1 MTLPPSARPVALAWA
16 LVGTL
21 VSIPYLIAVLDPPPG
36 RVFVGTFHWVDDL
49 YNYASFVQQAEDGHV
64 LFRNKLLL
72 EDDAGRLVNLE
83 WSIVGWVSRVCG
95 RRPFLAY
102 RLFALAALAGLLAAA
117 DRALGR
123 AGLPAT
129 HRFPA
134 LMLVSLG
141 GGLGGILFDLTARPI
156 FRSADLY
163 VGFYPFLE
171 ALANPHWLA
180 GTWLLLES
188 LLAFD
193 GPPSRRGTL
202 RAIALG
208 SALGLVRPYDLALL
222 AAAHLAAL
230 AAAARPRDWLRRAL
244 PLAGLLPVV
253 IYNYAV
259 FYASPTF
266 RTFGAGGTAYAS
278 PPSSDLLW
286 ALGPAALAAMAGIR
300 RPAANESGRV
310 VRAQLWAWAGIAV
323 LIVWLRPVSFALQF
337 AVGVGLPLLVL
348 AALGLAR
355 LGPAA
360 LAVVALAFSSS
371 AVVAT
376 QIVLRPDPNWHVP
389 AERMAAARML
399 RPACRPGDLAFAP
412 ADIGLYALGLTSCR
426 PFVSHPWEPDH
437 AERQAIAAAFYST
450 QAPAVRTEILDRL
463 RVRHLL
469 LPGDPGPVP
478 EGWLGVATPFRQA
491 ARVGDG
497 AGTISLYSRVH

>member
-1 MTLPPSARPVALAWA
+1 MALAWA
-16 LVGTL
+16 LVGAL
-21 VSIPYLIAVLDPPPG
+21 VSIPYLVAALEPPPG
-36 RVFVGTFHWVDDL
+36 RTFAGTFHWIDDL
-49 YNYASFVQQAEDGHV
+49 YNYASFVQQAEDGQV

-72 EDDAGRLVNLE
+72 EDHDGSLVNLE
-83 WSIVGWVSRVCG
+83 WSLVGWVSRACG

-117 DRALGR
+117 DRALRR
-123 AGLPAT
+123 AGLPAS

-134 LMLVSLG
+134 LILVALG
-141 GGLGGILFDLTARPI
+141 GGLGGILFDFTPRAV

-180 GTWLLLES
+180 ATWLLLES
-188 LLAFD
+188 LLAFG
-193 GPPSRRGTL
+193 GPTSRRGTL

-208 SALGLVRPYDLALL
+208 TALGLVRPYDLALL
-222 AAAHLAAL
+222 VAAQLAAV
-230 AAAARPRDWLRRAL
+230 AMTAHPHEWLRRAL

-253 IYNYAV
+253 LYNYRV
-259 FYASPTF
+259 FYASA
-266 RTFGAGGTAYAS
+266 TFGTFAVTAFAS

-286 ALGPAALAAMAGIR
+286 ALAPAAIVAIAGIR
-300 RPAANESGRV
+300 GPDASESGRL

-323 LIVWLRPVSFALQF
+323 LLVWLQPVTFALQF
-337 AVGVGLPLLVL
+337 AVGAGLPLLVL

-360 LAVVALAFSSS
+360 FAVAALAFSSS

-376 QIVLRPDPNWHVP
+376 RIVLRSDPHWHVP

-412 ADIGLYALGLTSCR
+412 ADIGLYVLGLTSCK
-426 PFVSHPWEPDH
+426 PFTSHPWEPDH
-437 AERQAIAAAFYST
+437 AERQAIAAAFYAT
-450 QAPAVRTEILDRL
+450 LTPAARSAVLDRL
-463 RVRHLL
+463 RARHLL
-469 LPGDPGPVP
+469 LPGDPGPAP
-478 EGWLGVATPFRQA
+478 EGWLGAGTPFRQV
-491 ARVGDG
+491 ARTGGGDR
-497 AGTISLYSRVH
+497 TISLYSR

>member
-1 MTLPPSARPVALAWA
+1 MALAWA
-16 LVGTL
+16 LVGAL
-21 VSIPYLIAVLDPPPG
+21 VSLPHLVAALDPPPG
-36 RVFVGTFHWVDDL
+36 RAFAGTFHWIDDL
-49 YNYASFVQQAEDGHV
+49 YNYASFVQQAEDGQV
-64 LFRNKLLL
+64 RFRNKLLL
-72 EDDAGRLVNLE
+72 EDHDGTLINVE
-83 WSIVGWVSRVCG
+83 WTLVGWLSRACG

-117 DRALGR
+117 DRALRR
-123 AGLPAT
+123 AGLPAS

-141 GGLGGILFDLTARPI
+141 GGLGGILFDFTPRPI

-180 GTWLLLES
+180 ATWLLLES
-188 LLAFD
+188 LLAFG

-208 SALGLVRPYDLALL
+208 TALGLVRPYDLALL

-230 AAAARPRDWLRRAL
+230 VATAHPREWLRRAL

-253 IYNYAV
+253 LYNYRV

-286 ALGPAALAAMAGIR
+286 ALGPAAIAAMAGIPR
-300 RPAANESGRV
+300 AAASESGRL
-310 VRAQLWAWAGIAV
+310 VRAQLWAWASIAV
-323 LIVWLRPVSFALQF
+323 LIVWLQPVTFSLQF
-337 AVGVGLPLLVL
+337 AVGAGLPLLVL
-348 AALGLAR
+348 GAIGLAR
-355 LGPAA
+355 LGPSA
-360 LAVVALAFSSS
+360 LAAAVLAFSSS
-371 AVVAT
+371 SFVET
-376 QIVLRPDPNWHVP
+376 RIVLRPDPNWHVP

-399 RPACRPGDLAFAP
+399 RLACRPGDLAFVP
-412 ADIGLYALGLTSCR
+412 ADIGLYALGLTSCK

-437 AERQAIAAAFYST
+437 AERQAIAAAFYTTLS
-450 QAPAVRTEILDRL
+450 PAARSAILDRL

-469 LPGDPGPVP
+469 LPGDPGAVP

-491 ARVGDG
+491 ARTGGGDR
-497 AGTISLYSRVH
+497 TISLYSRH